1 MIYHALAVTALF
13 MTSILIFV
21 IQDNLYKIIG
31 VAPVAVVVIIMMIWT
46 QVTFEK

>member
-31 VAPVAVVVIIMMIWT
+31 VAPVAAAVMITMIWT
-46 QVTFEK
+46 QVTF